1 MHYEISPVVTDCEV
15 PMWPTAIQNITATKA
30 FNIFIFQKLVIV
42 INVINNDLSQHSK
55 MVEYMK
61 MKEINYVDID

>member
-1 MHYEISPVVTDCEV
+1 MKLALLWQIVKV
-15 PMWPTAIQNITATKA
+15 PMWPTAIQNITATKG

>member
-1 MHYEISPVVTDCEV
+1 MKLALLWQIVKV
-15 PMWPTAIQNITATKA
+15 PMWPTAIQNITTTKG

-55 MVEYMK
+55 MMEYMK

>member
-1 MHYEISPVVTDCEV
+1 MKLALLWQIVKV
-15 PMWPTAIQNITATKA
+15 PMWPTAIQNITATKG

-55 MVEYMK
+55 MMEYMK